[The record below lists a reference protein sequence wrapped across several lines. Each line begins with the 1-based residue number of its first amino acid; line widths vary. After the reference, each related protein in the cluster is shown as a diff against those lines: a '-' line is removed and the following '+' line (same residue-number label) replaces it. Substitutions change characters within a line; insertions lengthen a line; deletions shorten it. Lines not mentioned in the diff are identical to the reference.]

1 MEKAKISL
9 KQKATL
15 TIAFKAI
22 IVLATAFLLYTT
34 FYQVF
39 FRIDQEP
46 VKIWDEA
53 SSAKNAVEMLYNK
66 NYLVVHSDGKPD
78 HFDTRPPMSVWTKVF
93 FYRFFGINQLS
104 VRLPSIAAAFLTF
117 ILLILF
123 LYKLFKDYK
132 YIFAIL
138 ILIGSTMG
146 YNTYH
151 VARTG
156 DPDVLLTFF
165 TTAYILIFFLIL
177 EFYPK
182 HRLRYY
188 VLLGVAVIGAVFT
201 KSILGLAP
209 LAGLLIYTFTQR
221 SGYKLLKDY
230 RFHLC
235 WFVSLLV
242 IAGYYLLREQVDPG
256 YLVAVSKMEFN
267 VINKP
272 LVVKHPE
279 FNFYYNYL
287 KEIGFAPFFS
297 YLYIPFIPL
306 FFSKNN
312 RARRLMLYS
321 LLGASFY
328 LLGQSS
334 VTIKNEW
341 YIAPIYPFLW
351 LFAAVGYVETA
362 NIVANFKKND
372 WWKAFVF
379 LSALALLLYI
389 SIPQYFYIT
398 EKNTSNPYQYEYP
411 PERAGKFIE
420 SVKKNKPEIKNITI
434 LSPHPDRQMKFYA
447 NKYKFEDSTR
457 VEIFH
462 SWPKTELVG
471 KNILVCEDSIKQKLE
486 RIYQFRL
493 VHQEKYCNLY
503 YIEGFIKTDTV
514 GLQQ

>member
-1 MEKAKISL
+1 MKANRDIESL
-9 KQKATL
+9 LMKVYKTFML
-15 TIAFKAI
+15 L
-22 IVLATAFLLYTT
+22 VGLFLLYAA

-39 FRIDQEP
+39 YRIDQEP

-53 SSAKNAVEMLYNK
+53 SSAKNAIEMLYNK

-93 FYRFFGINQLS
+93 FYHFFGIDQLS
-104 VRLPSIAAAFLTF
+104 TRLPSIVAAFFTF
-117 ILLILF
+117 IILLLF
-123 LYKLFKDYK
+123 LFKLFKNFK
-132 YIFAIL
+132 YVMVIL
-138 ILIGSTMG
+138 ILIGSTLG

-165 TTAYILIFFLIL
+165 TTAYILVYFLLL

-182 HRLRYY
+182 HRVQYY
-188 VLLGVAVIGAVFT
+188 LLLGIAVVGAVLT

-209 LAGLLIYTFTQR
+209 LAGLLIYTFTQV

-235 WFVSLLV
+235 WVISLMV
-242 IAGYYLLREQVDPG
+242 IASYYLLREQVDKG
-256 YLVAVSKMEFN
+256 YLLAVLRMEFN

-272 LVVKHPE
+272 AVVKHPE
-279 FNFYYNYL
+279 FSFYYTYL

-306 FFSKNN
+306 LFSKNN
-312 RARRLMLYS
+312 RARRLLLYS

-362 NIVANFKKND
+362 KMVANFIQSK
-372 WWKAFVF
+372 WWKALVF

-389 SIPQYFYIT
+389 SVPQYFYIT

-420 SVKKNKPEIKNITI
+420 SVKSKIPEIKNLTI
-434 LSPHPDRQMKFYA
+434 ISPHPDRQMKFYA
-447 NKYKFEDSTR
+447 NKYKFQDSTQIKIMHAWP
-457 VEIFH
+457 VEDLLGN
-462 SWPKTELVG
+462 TVL
-471 KNILVCEDSIKQKLE
+471 LCEDSLKQKLE
-486 RIYQFRL
+486 GIYTYSVL
-493 VHQEKYCNLY
+493 HQEKYCTLY
-503 YIEGFIKTDTV
+503 LIKGQLKNDT
-514 GLQQ
+514 LLSRQ